1 MNNKYKLFTVFTFF
15 IFFPGILVAQIDES
29 ISETNSNVASKTF
42 RHALNICPIA
52 PAFGIYAVNYE
63 YLFNPKHGIL
73 ARIEYEDVPKTY
85 TDASIESN
93 GWAYSLNYRR
103 HLSGEMNSI
112 FLGAYSRYR
121 KYNGSG
127 TLESNKF
134 DFKLPSFTLGLNAGK
149 RWVWNSGF
157 NITFSLG
164 YGISMDEREST
175 PSDSSIESILDK
187 FEKEYDFISP
197 FYGELS
203 IGYAF

>member
-1 MNNKYKLFTVFTFF
+1 MKKMIILIVFTFC
-15 IFFPGILVAQIDES
+15 IFLTSTGFAQFAELDS
-29 ISETNSNVASKTF
+29 ITDPTQSSKTF

-63 YLFNPKHGIL
+63 YLFTPKHGIL
-73 ARIEYEDVPKTY
+73 ARIEYEDVPKAY

-103 HLSGEMNSI
+103 HLSEEMNSI
-112 FLGAYSRYR
+112 FIGAYSRYR
-121 KYNGSG
+121 NYKGSG
-127 TLESNKF
+127 TLESKKF

-164 YGISMDEREST
+164 YGFSMDDRQAT
-175 PSDSSIESILDK
+175 PSDAAIETILDK

>member
-1 MNNKYKLFTVFTFF
+1 MKNKMTYLAIFICCLFVTGNV
-15 IFFPGILVAQIDES
+15 VAQAIEMS
-29 ISETNSNVASKTF
+29 SNTDSNASRKNF
-42 RHALNICPIA
+42 KHALNICPIA
-52 PAFGIYAVNYE
+52 PVFGIYAVNYE

-85 TDASIESN
+85 TDSSIESN

-121 KYNGSG
+121 NYNGSG
-127 TLESNKF
+127 TLESKKF

-149 RWVWNSGF
+149 RWVWNSGI

-164 YGISMDEREST
+164 YGISMDDRQAT
-175 PSDSSIESILDK
+175 PSDTAIETILDK